1 MVTAMGCPNRY
12 AILIRPRRG
21 FTLIEMLVVLSVIAL
36 LLSLVAPAYISHIDR
51 AQELTLKQNLK
62 TVRATIDQFHADHAR
77 DPVDLAE
84 LVATHYLHD
93 LPVDPVTDR
102 NDTWVPV
109 TVDGAMHDL
118 HSGAPGKGNDG
129 TAYASW

>member
-1 MVTAMGCPNRY
+1 MVMSMRDLNHGIDRTRA
-12 AILIRPRRG
+12 RRG

-51 AQELTLKQNLK
+51 AQELTLRQNLK
-62 TVRATIDQFHADHAR
+62 TTRATIDQFHADRAR

-84 LVATHYLHD
+84 LVTTHYLRD

-109 TVDGAMHDL
+109 MVDGAMHDL
-118 HSGAPGKGNDG
+118 HSGAAGKGNDG
-129 TAYASW
+129 TPYASW

>member
-1 MVTAMGCPNRY
+1 MNYLQRCANLNRT
-12 AILIRPRRG
+12 RRG

-36 LLSLVAPAYISHIDR
+36 LLSLVAPTYVSHVGR

-62 TVRATIDQFHADHAR
+62 TVRGIIDQFHADRAR

-84 LVATHYLHD
+84 LVTTHYLRE

-109 TVDGAMHDL
+109 VVDGAMHDL
-118 HSGAPGKGNDG
+118 HSGAPGKGSDG
-129 TAYASW
+129 TPYASW

>member
-1 MVTAMGCPNRY
+1 
-12 AILIRPRRG
+12 
-21 FTLIEMLVVLSVIAL
+21 MLVVLSVIAL
-36 LLSLVAPAYISHIDR
+36 LLSLVAPTYVSHVGR

-62 TVRATIDQFHADHAR
+62 TVRGIIDQFRADRAR

-84 LVATHYLHD
+84 LVTTHYLRE

-109 TVDGAMHDL
+109 MVDGAMHDL
-118 HSGAPGKGNDG
+118 HSGAPGKSSDG
-129 TAYASW
+129 MPYASW

>member
-1 MVTAMGCPNRY
+1 MGKLEHVAKPLQ
-12 AILIRPRRG
+12 ARRG

-36 LLSLVAPAYISHIDR
+36 LLSLVAPAYVSHIDR

-62 TVRATIDQFHADHAR
+62 TVRSTIDQFRADRGR

-84 LVATHYLHD
+84 LVNDHYLRE

-109 TVDGAMHDL
+109 VLDGAMHDL
-118 HSGAPGKGNDG
+118 HSGAPGKGRDG
-129 TAYASW
+129 SPYANW

>member
-1 MVTAMGCPNRY
+1 MVTAMRDFSDRSRSVRSPH
-12 AILIRPRRG
+12 G
-21 FTLIEMLVVLSVIAL
+21 FTLIEMLVVLSVIGL
-36 LLSLVAPAYISHIDR
+36 LLSLVAPAYLSHIDR

-62 TVRATIDQFHADHAR
+62 TVRATIDQFHADRAR

-84 LVATHYLHD
+84 LVTAHYLHE

-109 TVDGAMHDL
+109 MVDGALHDL
-118 HSGAPGKGNDG
+118 HSGAKGNSSNG
-129 TAYASW
+129 TPYASW